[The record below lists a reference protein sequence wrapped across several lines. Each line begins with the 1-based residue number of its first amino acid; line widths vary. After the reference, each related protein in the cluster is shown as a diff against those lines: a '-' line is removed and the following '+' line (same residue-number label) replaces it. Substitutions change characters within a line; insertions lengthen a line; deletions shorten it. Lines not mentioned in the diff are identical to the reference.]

1 MVSAA
6 QVMAGAAFVK
16 VGADITDMQKGLKAA
31 AKTFTGFIGRVGV
44 AMQALGGSM
53 LIPLYNSIKAYA
65 DYGNAVYDIAERTGV
80 AHQSVAELGF
90 ATEAMGGSM
99 DYFAKG
105 MRFLQRNFA
114 VAADGS
120 KSMKKAFTDIGL
132 TIDDLKKKSPEE
144 LFMDT
149 ADAIGNINNESKMV
163 QSAIKIF
170 GRGGSNLV
178 EIFQLGKDGI
188 EDFRKAYRYL
198 HGELK
203 ADDAKEV
210 EVRFK
215 SLKMVWQGLQ
225 DTIAN
230 QLIPQFRK
238 FTDML
243 IRAGVRIRM
252 LLNDNPKLIT
262 QFAKMGITLVKI
274 GTAFV
279 AISAAITLI
288 FFPIIPLLGVIS
300 VAIVSVYETLMGTK
314 DGINSLFKFF
324 YEKITLFGSSLKT
337 WTLWIKEIF
346 RSAFTDVKDFLNWAT
361 REVMIGFAAIFA
373 EAERALV
380 GGKNRDKIYKQR
392 QDAIKGMFKAQETL
406 TKEEAEKSA
415 AAAKA
420 AWDAITK
427 SMVSDTGNQSFTGWI
442 GGEFKKI
449 KDFWAEIKGDKPF
462 DPKGEMAFK
471 NMIARLTEAKKK
483 LDTSLKSSEI
493 KFGGSTVL
501 TGGGSM
507 MGQVASGNTVAA
519 RQLEEARLQSE
530 YLRDIRDAMD
540 GATGVEGYA

>member
-31 AKTFTGFIGRVGV
+31 AKTFAGFIGRVGV

-80 AHQSVAELGF
+80 AQQSVAELGF

-132 TIDDLKKKSPEE
+132 TIDELKKKSPEE

-149 ADAIGNINNESKMV
+149 ADAIGNIKNESKMV

-230 QLIPQFRK
+230 QLMPQFRK

-252 LLNDNPKLIT
+252 LLNDNPKLISQYT
-262 QFAKMGITLVKI
+262 QLAFLLAKVGV
-274 GTAFV
+274 AFV
-279 AISAAITLI
+279 AISAAII
-288 FFPIIPLLGVIS
+288 AISSPIIALTSIFSFATLS
-300 VAIVSVYETLMGTK
+300 IVESMFDMR
-314 DGINSLFKFF
+314 DGINDVLSDVFDSFTIFGMKFDKIILKIQKFF
-324 YEKITLFGSSLKT
+324 SASNAKFAARDLHNYKYQAEYFEAMARIRDAYGNKAGAKFFRDLSKRYIEKSKDAASWVEGWTQQEEALNKRIAESEKKPRKT
-337 WTLWIKEIF
+337 FADWAKDKAK
-346 RSAFTDVKDFLNWAT
+346 SVKDL
-361 REVMIGFAAIFA
+361 
-373 EAERALV
+373 
-380 GGKNRDKIYKQR
+380 
-392 QDAIKGMFKAQETL
+392 
-406 TKEEAEKSA
+406 
-415 AAAKA
+415 
-420 AWDAITK
+420 
-427 SMVSDTGNQSFTGWI
+427 
-442 GGEFKKI
+442 
-449 KDFWAEIKGDKPF
+449 WAEIKGDKPF

-501 TGGGSM
+501 TGSGNM
-507 MGQVASGNTVAA
+507 MGRLHYGDTVAQK
-519 RQLEEARLQSE
+519 QLEEQRAQSE
-530 YLRDIRDAMD
+530 YLREIREILEEN
-540 GATGVEGYA
+540 GAEQGEFA

>member
-1 MVSAA
+1 MVSAS

-16 VGADITDMQKGLKAA
+16 VGTDITDLQKGLKAA
-31 AKTFTGFIGRVGV
+31 AKTFAGFIGRAGM
-44 AMQALGGSM
+44 AMQALGGAM
-53 LIPLYNSIKAYA
+53 LIPLYDSIKAYSE
-65 DYGNAVYDIAERTGV
+65 YGNAVYDISVRTGV
-80 AHQSVAELGF
+80 AQQSVAELGF

-132 TIDDLKKKSPEE
+132 TIDELKKKSPED
-144 LFMDT
+144 LFLDT
-149 ADAIGNINNESKMV
+149 AEAIGNMPDQSKKV
-163 QSAIKIF
+163 QQSIKIF
-170 GRGGSNLV
+170 GRGGSNLKEV
-178 EIFQLGKDGI
+178 FDLGKEGI

-210 EVRFK
+210 ELRFK
-215 SLKMVWQGLQ
+215 SLKMVGQGLK

-230 QLIPQFRK
+230 QLMPQFRS

-243 IRAGVRIRM
+243 IRVGVRLRE
-252 LLNDNPKLIT
+252 LLSVNPKIIE
-262 QFAKMGITLVKI
+262 QFAKMGKTLVKI

-279 AISAAITLI
+279 AISVAIKLI
-288 FFPIIPLLGVIS
+288 FSPVIPLLGVIT
-300 VAIVSVYETLMGTK
+300 VSIISIYETLMGTK

-324 YEKITLFGSSLKT
+324 YEKINLFGSSLKT
-337 WTLWIKEIF
+337 WTLWIKEVF
-346 RSAFTDVKDFLNWAT
+346 RSAFTNVKDFLNWAA
-361 REVMIGFAAIFA
+361 REAMIGFAVIFA
-373 EAERALV
+373 EVESFFSPSSNGEKKYKERKAA
-380 GGKNRDKIYKQR
+380 IQR
-392 QDAIKGMFKAQETL
+392 MFKAQETL

-415 AAAKA
+415 AAAAA

-427 SMVSDTGNQSFTGWI
+427 SMVSDTENPSFTKWI
-442 GGEFKKI
+442 GDNANKI
-449 KDFWAEIKGDKPF
+449 KDFWAEIKGEKPY
-462 DPKGEMAFK
+462 DIEGEMAFK
-471 NMIARLTEAKKK
+471 NMIARLTAAKQK
-483 LDTSLKSSEI
+483 LDASLKSSEI

-507 MGQVASGNTVAA
+507 MGQAASGNTIAA

-540 GATGVEGYA
+540 NAIEAEGYA